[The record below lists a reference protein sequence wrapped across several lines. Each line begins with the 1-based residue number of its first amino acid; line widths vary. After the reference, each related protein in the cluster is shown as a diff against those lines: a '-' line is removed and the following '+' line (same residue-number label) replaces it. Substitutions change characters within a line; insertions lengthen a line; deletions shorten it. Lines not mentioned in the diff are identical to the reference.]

1 MFELK
6 SCPFCGGKARLFV
19 GDGVRVIC
27 SKCYV
32 GTMILTDNMEYESN
46 AVETVVE
53 AWNRRANVVHG
64 LWVEHLDE
72 MECSV

>member
-1 MFELK
+1 MADLK

-27 SKCYV
+27 TKCHV
-32 GTMILTDNMEYESN
+32 GTMSLTDNMEYEIN

-53 AWNRRANVVHG
+53 AWNRRVDNG
-64 LWVEHLDE
+64 
-72 MECSV
+72 

>member
-6 SCPFCGGKARLFV
+6 PCPFCGGKARLLV

-32 GTMILTDNMEYESN
+32 GTMILTDNMECESN
-46 AVETVVE
+46 AVETVIE
-53 AWNRRANVVHG
+53 KWNRRADNG
-64 LWVEHLDE
+64 NG
-72 MECSV
+72 